1 MKMKQ
6 DARERLDALSPAKRA
21 LMQKL
26 LERPRTGADGPAPIE
41 PRPPGEAPPL
51 SYAQQRLWFLNQLE
65 GPSATYNMGGA
76 LRLRGPLD
84 ARALGRALDEIV
96 QRHEVVRTRF
106 AAKDGMPVQIV
117 APTVDYDREEVSL
130 EALPEQEQEI
140 EVLRRAEEHL
150 QRPFDLAE
158 DTLLRTTLLRLG
170 PDAHVLLLSVHHI
183 AADGWSIAVFFRELC
198 ALYEAHAKGRPGA
211 LPPLPFQYADYAS
224 WQRRWLTRERL
235 APALAHWRARLKDP
249 PAPLDLPSDRPR
261 PPVQTFRGR
270 KLRFHL
276 DRALQG
282 ALSGLCRETGAT
294 LFMVLLSAFA
304 AVLSRYGRT
313 RDLVIG
319 SPVANRQREELER
332 LIGLF
337 VNTLALRV
345 DLGGRPTGR
354 ELIARVREACLADFT
369 HKDLPFELLVEELKP
384 ERSLSHSPLFQV
396 MFVLQNAQADE
407 ERLADLRVSI
417 TDPET
422 RTSMFDLTLFIQE
435 QPDGLAGTVEY
446 STDLFDEAT
455 IARFVA
461 HYRTLLAALA
471 ARPDRRVSELSLL
484 DATEEARCLVAWNR
498 TGVAHE
504 GPATVLA
511 LFEDQA
517 ARTPDAIAC
526 RFEGQSLTYRA
537 LAGRARA
544 LAAHLRHLGVGPGAL
559 AAIFLDRSLD
569 LLVALLGVMGAGA
582 AYVPLDPALPRDRLA
597 FMLEDAGPRVVVTE
611 QRLAGTL
618 PEGSARRV
626 VLDRDR
632 AEIEGAPAEPLHR
645 VEAGDRAYVIY
656 TSGSTGRPKG
666 VEVTHG
672 ALGNLLRAM
681 AREPGLG
688 PGDRLLAVTTI
699 SFDIAGL
706 ELYLPLSVGASVEIL
721 PREVAADGLRLRAAI
736 ERSGATCMQATPAT
750 YVALL
755 EADALP
761 GTLRKIL
768 CGGEALPR
776 ALAER
781 LLQGGAEVWNL
792 YGPTETTIWSAAAR
806 LSPAPRDGR
815 DGRGGEAACPIG
827 RPIDNTQIYL
837 LDDEGR
843 PAPIGVPGELHIGG
857 AGLALGYLN
866 RPGLTAERFVPDP
879 FSAAPGARLYRTGDL
894 ARFRPDGAIE
904 FRGRTDQQI
913 KLRGHRIELGE
924 IEAAIAQH
932 PAIKASAVACR
943 DAGLAE
949 KELVAYLVEDTAT
962 AAAGD
967 AHAELGGAPDPLAGR
982 RERALAESVRE
993 HLARRLPAYMVPA
1006 TYVRLDALPLT
1017 PNGKVDRGA
1026 LPAPDR
1032 LAHAQEHVAPATDDE
1047 RRLAR
1052 IWAEVLG
1059 VGRVGATD
1067 DFFELGGHSL
1077 RATQVASRI
1086 RDAFAIELPLRCL
1099 FEARTVRSLAVELGA
1114 RGRPPP
1120 RAAPPPVRRAAAA
1133 GPAPLSFSQ
1142 QRLWFLSQLEGP
1154 SATYNLFGSLRL
1166 RGAIDAAALGRALDE
1181 IVRRHEV
1188 LRTRI
1193 VEVDGEA
1200 AQVASGEARCPLA
1213 IEDAG
1218 GEAGARARAAALAH
1232 EPFDLAAGPP
1242 IRALLA
1248 RIGER
1253 DHALVIAA
1261 HHVAADEWSIRI
1273 FLRELGLLYGAF
1285 ARGEASPLA
1294 ELDVQYVDYARWQR
1308 AWLAGEVLARELG
1321 YWRERLA
1328 GAPRALALRTD
1339 RPRPKVQ
1346 SFRGRTR
1353 RFELD
1358 AELTA
1363 RLRELGRARGATLF
1377 MTLLSGFAALL
1388 SRYSGQRDLVI
1399 GTPIAN
1405 RTRTETEHLIGFF
1418 VNTLALRID
1427 LGGDPSAAELV
1438 DRVRAVS
1445 LEAQDHQDV
1454 PFESLVEELRVERD
1468 LGRAPLFQVMFVL
1481 QNGPLSEL
1489 DLGGIEVSELEI
1501 DARVARFDLTLSM
1514 EEAGGALRAG
1524 LEYSTALFDDATA
1537 ERMVERLRALFA
1549 AMAARPGVP
1558 VGRLPMIPDAERVAL
1573 LEGARGALIEG
1584 ALAGPETV
1592 HALFSEQARRTPAA
1606 TAVLAADEALSY
1618 AELDRRSDHLAA
1630 RLAAA
1635 GVGPEVLVALL
1646 VERPVEQVVGLLAI
1660 LKAGGAY
1667 LPVDPRYPGERINF
1681 LLADSR
1687 APVILTER
1695 HLAATLPAWS
1705 AGRDPASAGPSG
1717 VVVLIDVDPAPE
1729 REREATRAGGPRA
1742 AALPDNLAYVIYTS
1756 GSTGKPK
1763 GAGVSHRALCNL
1775 ARDQAEQLALD
1786 EGSRLLQLA
1795 SLSFDVA
1802 TSDIAMALVRG
1813 ATLCVC
1819 APEERAPGP
1828 GLVELLAER
1837 RVTHVQ
1843 FPASLLA
1850 VLPERDLPDLRV
1862 LVVGGEPC
1870 PMDVVQRWRSGRRV
1884 YNAYGPTE
1892 TTVAAMIGEI
1902 RPGDPVVHLGRPLAN
1917 TRAYV
1922 LDPHLEPAPTGVAGE
1937 LYIGGVQL
1945 ARGYLGQPALT
1956 AERFLPDPHA
1966 PEPGARMYRTGDL
1979 ARVREDHLI
1988 EFLGRADHQVKV
2000 RGVRVELG
2008 EVEAALSSHPSVK
2021 ACVVVARE
2029 DEPGGATEKRLV
2041 AYVVPG
2047 EGECL
2052 PGALREHLRA
2062 RLPEPMVPSAF
2073 VVLAALP
2080 RSPHG
2085 KVDRG
2090 ALPRYEAPAEGLVP
2104 PRDDVEAA
2112 LVRVLGEV
2120 LGHERVSVH
2129 HHFFDDLGGS
2139 SLAMVRAARA
2149 ASSALGVEV
2158 PVVRFFEHPTAAAL
2172 ARALSGTTEA
2182 APVLRTASERAHS
2195 RDAILRARRGAR
2207 KKGTGDG

>member
-26 LERPRTGADGPAPIE
+26 LERSRTGADGPAPIG

-51 SYAQQRLWFLNQLE
+51 SFSQQRLWFLSQLE

-106 AAKDGMPVQIV
+106 VAKDGMPVQIV
-117 APTVDYDREEVSL
+117 APTVGYDREEVSL

-140 EVLRRAEEHL
+140 EVLRRAAEHL

-183 AADGWSIAVFFRELC
+183 VADGWSIAVFFRELC
-198 ALYEAHAKGRPGA
+198 ALYEAHAKGRPAA

-224 WQRRWLTRERL
+224 WQRRWLTREQL

-261 PPVQTFRGR
+261 PPAQTFRGR

-313 RDLVIG
+313 LDLVIG
-319 SPVANRQREELER
+319 SPVANRPRKELEQ

-354 ELIARVREACLADFT
+354 ELIARVREACLADFA

-384 ERSLSHSPLFQV
+384 GRSLSHSPLFQV

-407 ERLADLRVSI
+407 EQLGDLRVST

-422 RTSMFDLTLFIQE
+422 GTSMFDLTLFVQE
-435 QPDGLAGTVEY
+435 QPDGLAGIVEY

-455 IARFVA
+455 IERFA
-461 HYRTLLAALA
+461 GHYRALLAALA
-471 ARPDRRVSELSLL
+471 ARPDRRVSELPLL
-484 DATEEARCLVAWNR
+484 DAAEEARWLVAWNR
-498 TGVAHE
+498 TGVARE
-504 GPATVLA
+504 GAATALA
-511 LFEDQA
+511 LFEAQA

-544 LAAHLRHLGVGPGAL
+544 LAAHLRRLGVGPGAL
-559 AAIFLDRSLD
+559 AAVFLDRSLD
-569 LLVALLGVMGAGA
+569 LLVALLGVLESGA
-582 AYVPLDPALPRDRLA
+582 AYVPLDPAFPRDRLA
-597 FMLEDAGPRVVVTE
+597 FMLEDAAPRVIVTE
-611 QRLAGTL
+611 ERLAGAL
-618 PEGSARRV
+618 PEGPARRV

-632 AEIEGAPAEPLHR
+632 AEIEGAPPGPLQR

-681 AREPGLG
+681 AREPGLE
-688 PGDRLLAVTTI
+688 PEDRLLAVTTI

-706 ELYLPLSVGASVEIL
+706 ELYLPLSVGASVEL
-721 PREVAADGLRLRAAI
+721 VSREVAADGLQLRAAI

-755 EADALP
+755 EAGALP
-761 GTLRKIL
+761 RALRKIL

-806 LSPAPRDGR
+806 LWPTAPAPR

-837 LDDEGR
+837 LDGEGR

-857 AGLALGYLN
+857 AGLALGYLS

-924 IEAAIAQH
+924 IEAAIAEH

-949 KELVAYLVEDTAT
+949 KELVAYLVED
-962 AAAGD
+962 AAGD
-967 AHAELGGAPDPLAGR
+967 AHADLRGAPGPLAAP
-982 RERALAESVRE
+982 RESALAESVRE

-1006 TYVRLDALPLT
+1006 VYVRLDALPLT

-1032 LAHAQEHVAPATDDE
+1032 PARGQEERVAPRTDDE

-1059 VGRVGATD
+1059 VDGVGATD

-1077 RATQVASRI
+1077 RATQVVSRI
-1086 RDAFAIELPLRCL
+1086 RDAVGIELPLRCL
-1099 FEARTVRSLAVELGA
+1099 FEARTVRALAVELGA
-1114 RGRPPP
+1114 RGRRSP
-1120 RAAPPPVRRAAAA
+1120 RAAPPPPVLRAAAA

-1166 RGAIDAAALGRALDE
+1166 RGALDVAALGRALDE

-1188 LRTRI
+1188 LRTRL

-1213 IEDAG
+1213 VEDAG
-1218 GEAGARARAAALAH
+1218 GEADARARAAALAH

-1261 HHVAADEWSIRI
+1261 HHVAADEWSIRL
-1273 FLRELGLLYGAF
+1273 FLQELGSLYRAF

-1294 ELDVQYVDYARWQR
+1294 ELEVQYGDYARWQR
-1308 AWLAGEVLARELG
+1308 AWLAGGALARQLG

-1339 RPRPKVQ
+1339 RPRPRVQ
-1346 SFRGRTR
+1346 SFRGRAR

-1358 AELTA
+1358 ADLTG

-1399 GTPIAN
+1399 GTPIAG

-1468 LGRAPLFQVMFVL
+1468 LGRTPLFQVMFVL
-1481 QNGPLSEL
+1481 QNGPLPEL
-1489 DLGGIEVSELEI
+1489 DLGGLEVSDFEI

-1514 EEAGGALRAG
+1514 EEAGGALRAS

-1558 VGRLPMIPDAERVAL
+1558 IGRLPMIPDAERAAL
-1573 LEGARGALIEG
+1573 LEGARGALTEG
-1584 ALAGPETV
+1584 ALAGPGTV
-1592 HALFSEQARRTPAA
+1592 HALFSEQARRTPEA

-1618 AELDRRSDHLAA
+1618 AELVRRSDRLAA

-1646 VERPVEQVVGLLAI
+1646 VERPTEQVVGLLAI

-1667 LPVDPRYPGERINF
+1667 LPVDPRYPGERIAF

-1687 APVILTER
+1687 APVVLTER
-1695 HLAATLPAWS
+1695 RLAATLPAF
-1705 AGRDPASAGPSG
+1705 AGPSG
-1717 VVVLIDVDPAPE
+1717 RVVLMDEDPEPE
-1729 REREATRAGGPRA
+1729 STGGPRA

-1756 GSTGKPK
+1756 GSTGNPK
-1763 GAGVSHRALCNL
+1763 GVGVSHRAICNL

-1802 TSDIAMALVRG
+1802 TADIVMALVRG

-1837 RVTHVQ
+1837 RVTHMQ
-1843 FPASLLA
+1843 IPASLLA
-1850 VLPERDLPDLRV
+1850 VLPERDLPDLRAV
-1862 LVVGGEPC
+1862 VVGGEPC
-1870 PMDVVQRWRSGRRV
+1870 PMDVVQRWRRGRRL

-1892 TTVAAMIGEI
+1892 TTVAATIGEI
-1902 RPGDPVVHLGRPLAN
+1902 GPDDPVVHLGRPIAN

-1979 ARVREDHLI
+1979 ARVREDGLV
-1988 EFLGRADHQVKV
+1988 EFLGRADHQVKI
-2000 RGVRVELG
+2000 RGFRVELG
-2008 EVEAALSSHPSVK
+2008 EVEAALSSHASVR

-2047 EGECL
+2047 DGECL

-2062 RLPEPMVPSAF
+2062 RLPEHMVPSAF

-2080 RSPHG
+2080 LSPHG

-2090 ALPRYEAPAEGLVP
+2090 ALPRHEAPAEVMVP
-2104 PRDDVEAA
+2104 PRDDVEAV

-2120 LGHERVSVH
+2120 LGQERVSVH

-2139 SLAMVRAARA
+2139 SLSMVRAARA
-2149 ASSALGVEV
+2149 ASRALGVEV

-2195 RDAILRARRGAR
+2195 RDAILRARRGTR
-2207 KKGTGDG
+2207 KRGTGDG